1 MPIFT
6 SPSTKEL
13 LSSKNEAKSDIITA
27 IVKENKKPFLKR
39 LFSKRN
45 IIIGIVLLVVGGL
58 IYGFSAGQPKE
69 VEKYSVSK
77 GTVKEELIIS
87 GAVKADKYSAM
98 AFAASG
104 KLAWLG
110 VKEGQ
115 EVYQG
120 QALAK
125 LDAKLLNSAYE
136 SAKSNL
142 RSADANAQYVLD
154 TVKDHSSDETFLQK
168 TTRTTAEAAKD
179 NAWEALKIA
188 EENLRNSTLY
198 APFKGI
204 IASLTNSAP
213 GINVTFTNQI
223 LEIIDPKTI
232 YFQVFADQT
241 EIIQLKVG
249 DPVEIILDSYP
260 ENKLEG
266 KIAYLALT
274 PQSGET
280 GSVYKV
286 RVEFNSIS
294 GIDPRVGMTGDARF
308 TMKQKEE
315 VLYAPSNFI
324 KSDKKGTYVFVGTVK
339 NKVYVET
346 GIEGE
351 EYTEIIGNIKEGD
364 TLLD

>member
-1 MPIFT
+1 VIIF
-6 SPSTKEL
+6 
-13 LSSKNEAKSDIITA
+13 EAKSAIIVPT
-27 IVKENKKPFLKR
+27 VKENKKPFIKR

-45 IIIGIVLLVVGGL
+45 IIIGIIVLVVGGL
-58 IYGFSAGQPKE
+58 IYGFSVGQSKD
-69 VEKYSVSK
+69 VEKYNVSK

-87 GAVKADKYSAM
+87 GTVKADKYSAM

-104 KLAWLG
+104 KLAWIG
-110 VKEGQ
+110 VTEGQ

-154 TVKDHSSDETFLQK
+154 TVKDHSSDETYLQK
-168 TTRTTAEAAKD
+168 TTRTTAEVAKD

-198 APFKGI
+198 APFKGV

-213 GINVTFTNQI
+213 GVNVTFADQI

-241 EIIQLKVG
+241 EIIKLKIG
-249 DPVEIILDSYP
+249 DSVEVQLDSYP
-260 ENKLEG
+260 DNKLQG
-266 KIAYLALT
+266 KITYLSLT
-274 PQSGET
+274 PQRGEV

-286 RVEFNSIS
+286 RVEFKELAN
-294 GIDPRVGMTGDARF
+294 IDPRVGMTGDARF
-308 TMKQKEE
+308 TMKQKED
-315 VLYAPSNFI
+315 VLYAPSNFV
-324 KSDKKGTYVFVGTVK
+324 KTNKKGTYVMVNNAK